1 MHDREFQGSN
11 QVFYGNMRTLRQAG
25 LDRSRHK
32 DAVTEND
39 MRKMYSS
46 GVLGIDNPVSLQ
58 HKVYVEVALHFCR
71 RGREGLRELTK
82 NSFCEKVDSD
92 GRSYI
97 TLGFNELE
105 KNHQGL
111 GKGDETEEPQMYEQG
126 GENCPLK
133 SFRTYLSKLHGGCEA
148 FFQKPNVNYKKTGVW
163 YVRCPV
169 GKNSIANFMKVISDK
184 AGLSR
189 KYTNHCLRV
198 TAISVL
204 RRNGIDDSDI
214 RSVSRH
220 KTTDGIRPYCTG
232 PPDKQRYRMSSML
245 HDHGHS
251 GDSDMTVA
259 IPERRPQP
267 DSPVPSTSGL
277 HLSRPA
283 SMSQANVTSSPVAS
297 TSDRQF
303 GHETVSAAD
312 DDSELL
318 AVSSSSS
325 GGGRPGNTTMVVSSQ
340 SEQKMLKS
348 IFAGAVFESGSAPV
362 FNFNGNFNL
371 FWVNSLRNVSM

>member
-71 RGREGLRELTK
+71 RSREGLRELTK

-111 GKGDETEEPQMYEQG
+111 GKGGETEEPRMYEQG

-297 TSDRQF
+297 TFDR
-303 GHETVSAAD
+303 
-312 DDSELL
+312 
-318 AVSSSSS
+318 
-325 GGGRPGNTTMVVSSQ
+325 
-340 SEQKMLKS
+340 
-348 IFAGAVFESGSAPV
+348 
-362 FNFNGNFNL
+362 
-371 FWVNSLRNVSM
+371 

>member
-1 MHDREFQGSN
+1 M
-11 QVFYGNMRTLRQAG
+11 
-25 LDRSRHK
+25 
-32 DAVTEND
+32 
-39 MRKMYSS
+39 
-46 GVLGIDNPVSLQ
+46 
-58 HKVYVEVALHFCR
+58 EV
-71 RGREGLRELTK
+71 
-82 NSFCEKVDSD
+82 V
-92 GRSYI
+92 
-97 TLGFNELE
+97 
-105 KNHQGL
+105 
-111 GKGDETEEPQMYEQG
+111 
-126 GENCPLK
+126 
-133 SFRTYLSKLHGGCEA
+133 KL

-169 GKNSIANFMKVISDK
+169 GKNSIASFMKVISDK

-214 RSVSRH
+214 RSVSMH

-283 SMSQANVTSSPVAS
+283 SMSQANVTSSPVVS
-297 TSDRQF
+297 TFDRQF
-303 GHETVSAAD
+303 GHETVSPAD

-318 AVSSSSS
+318 AFSSHSRGAYSSAQNYCTLFNNPNFHRTVKHRQLCCLKRVIKLIS
-325 GGGRPGNTTMVVSSQ
+325 H
-340 SEQKMLKS
+340 ML
-348 IFAGAVFESGSAPV
+348 F
-362 FNFNGNFNL
+362 
-371 FWVNSLRNVSM
+371 

>member
-46 GVLGIDNPVSLQ
+46 GVLSIDNPVSLQ

-111 GKGDETEEPQMYEQG
+111 GKGDETEEPRMYEQG

-133 SFRTYLSKLHGGCEA
+133 KLQNLLVKITWRLWSFFPKAKCEL
-148 FFQKPNVNYKKTGVW
+148 QENW
-163 YVRCPV
+163 
-169 GKNSIANFMKVISDK
+169 
-184 AGLSR
+184 GLV
-189 KYTNHCLRV
+189 C
-198 TAISVL
+198 
-204 RRNGIDDSDI
+204 
-214 RSVSRH
+214 
-220 KTTDGIRPYCTG
+220 
-232 PPDKQRYRMSSML
+232 QMSSWEKQYCQFHESHL
-245 HDHGHS
+245 GQSRAVQEVHQPLPQS
-251 GDSDMTVA
+251 DS
-259 IPERRPQP
+259 
-267 DSPVPSTSGL
+267 
-277 HLSRPA
+277 
-283 SMSQANVTSSPVAS
+283 N
-297 TSDRQF
+297 
-303 GHETVSAAD
+303 
-312 DDSELL
+312 
-318 AVSSSSS
+318 
-325 GGGRPGNTTMVVSSQ
+325 
-340 SEQKMLKS
+340 
-348 IFAGAVFESGSAPV
+348 
-362 FNFNGNFNL
+362 
-371 FWVNSLRNVSM
+371 

>member
-1 MHDREFQGSN
+1 
-11 QVFYGNMRTLRQAG
+11 
-25 LDRSRHK
+25 
-32 DAVTEND
+32 
-39 MRKMYSS
+39 MYSS

-71 RGREGLRELTK
+71 RGREGLREHTK

-92 GRSYI
+92 GRTYI
-97 TLGFNELE
+97 NLSFNELE

-111 GKGDETEEPQMYEQG
+111 GKGDETEEPRMYEQG

-148 FFQKPNVNYKKTGVW
+148 FFP
-163 YVRCPV
+163 
-169 GKNSIANFMKVISDK
+169 K
-184 AGLSR
+184 AKCELSR
-189 KYTNHCLRV
+189 KCTNHCLRV

-303 GHETVSAAD
+303 GHETVSPAD

-318 AVSSSSS
+318 AVSSSS

-340 SEQKMLKS
+340 SEQKLLKS

-371 FWVNSLRNVSM
+371 FWVNILCNVSM